1 MINFG
6 DELMYKKEKTNQII
20 IATVLSLLGK
30 KNLKEITIA
39 DICNEANIHRSTFY
53 THFKDKYHVLE
64 QVNSE
69 IEKQFDKT
77 LKVRFTLKKINM
89 ILIQMVKDLDKDT
102 FSIMIDIHEGP
113 VDLERIL
120 QDVIRKRCSEFLLE
134 QKILE
139 KSDVLFQ
146 FVVSLFSSTALTFL
160 KSAVREGNV
169 SEKASL
175 LDSLYEKLI
184 E

>member
-1 MINFG
+1 
-6 DELMYKKEKTNQII
+6 
-20 IATVLSLLGK
+20 
-30 KNLKEITIA
+30 
-39 DICNEANIHRSTFY
+39 
-53 THFKDKYHVLE
+53 
-64 QVNSE
+64 
-69 IEKQFDKT
+69 
-77 LKVRFTLKKINM
+77 M

-169 SEKASL
+169 SEKATL

>member
-77 LKVRFTLKKINM
+77 LKVRFTLKK
-89 ILIQMVKDLDKDT
+89 
-102 FSIMIDIHEGP
+102 SI
-113 VDLERIL
+113 
-120 QDVIRKRCSEFLLE
+120 
-134 QKILE
+134 
-139 KSDVLFQ
+139 
-146 FVVSLFSSTALTFL
+146 
-160 KSAVREGNV
+160 
-169 SEKASL
+169 
-175 LDSLYEKLI
+175 
-184 E
+184 